1 MMRRLI
7 ALVTMAMLPAAAV
20 AHAQTKVVPGESKTV
35 TATVESI
42 EQSTRSITLKG
53 PEGNYVTMTVPES
66 VKRFD
71 NIKVG
76 DTLTAHYYESLIL
89 RLKPQGEASVDT
101 DSAKITPTPG
111 RDLPGGTAATQRT
124 ITATITAIDP
134 KMPSITFSGPNNWKY
149 TSRVE
154 DKNALSKVKVGDRV
168 DITWTQALLTSFVED
183 KK

>member
-1 MMRRLI
+1 MKRFI
-7 ALVTMAMLPAAAV
+7 ALVMAIVPAVAV
-20 AHAQTKVVPGESKTV
+20 AHAQTKTITGETKTV

-53 PEGNYVTMTVPES
+53 PEGNYVTMTVPQS
-66 VKRFD
+66 VTRFD

-76 DTLTAHYYESLIL
+76 DTVTARYYESLIL
-89 RLKPQGEASVDT
+89 RLKPEGEAAVDT
-101 DSAKITPTPG
+101 DSAKVTPSAG
-111 RDLPGGTAATQRT
+111 RELPGGTAATQRT

-134 KMPSITFSGPNNWKY
+134 NVPSITFSGPNNWKY

-154 DKNALSKVKVGDRV
+154 DKKALAKVKVGDKV
-168 DITWTQALLTSFVED
+168 DITWTQALLASFVED